1 MQNIALYQLS
11 GEPAGA
17 GDDYRQDQR
26 QRGPE
31 ATMLMP
37 LPMIILASQLT
48 TMVADTMPRFD
59 IVRSCRADTNSSV
72 EMDRCVD
79 EEKEARDRLQPQWLV
94 FDRADRLTCTAET
107 NLDSTPSYVE
117 LLTCLETA
125 RGSKKP
131 RAR

>member
-1 MQNIALYQLS
+1 M
-11 GEPAGA
+11 P
-17 GDDYRQDQR
+17 
-26 QRGPE
+26 
-31 ATMLMP
+31 MP
-37 LPMIILASQLT
+37 LSMIIVASQLT

-59 IVRSCRADTNSSV
+59 IVRSCRADSNSSA

-79 EEKEARDRLQPQWLV
+79 EEKQARDRLQPQWPA

-107 NLDSTPSYVE
+107 SLDSAPSYVE

-125 RGSKKP
+125 RDSKKP